1 MFGFATE
8 VAAVIA
14 KERQVSRKQERAVF
28 TAGIFTIGQD
38 HSFREFLGKQQRG
51 AAYMGPSTRFLFTMV
66 REIEHRA
73 Q

>member
-51 AAYMGPSTRFLFTMV
+51 AAYMRPSTRLLFTMV
-66 REIEHRA
+66 REIEHCA

>member
-51 AAYMGPSTRFLFTMV
+51 AAYMGPSTRLLFTMV